1 MDMAQSGPG
10 QTGIPTKKGAVLP
23 NGNTAPENRT
33 GKCLLVLD
41 NFLGVAGN
49 HQLLVGSDDQGAD
62 LCAPGS
68 DLAHVAHRMLV
79 LLGVGNGDTEED
91 MKYIADKIIKLR
103 IFSDENDKM
112 NLSLEDVGGSMLV
125 ISQFTLYG
133 DCSHGRRPYFG
144 NAMEPVSANE
154 MYEKFVA
161 YIKEQGIHTETGEFG
176 ADMKVSL
183 TNDGPVTIILESKN

>member
-1 MDMAQSGPG
+1 MR
-10 QTGIPTKKGAVLP
+10 AVVQRVTNADVKIDGRV
-23 NGNTAPENRT
+23 NG
-33 GKCLLVLD
+33 KI
-41 NFLGVAGN
+41 
-49 HQLLVGSDDQGAD
+49 DDG
-62 LCAPGS
+62 L
-68 DLAHVAHRMLV
+68 LV

-144 NAMEPVSANE
+144 NAMEPVIANE

>member
-1 MDMAQSGPG
+1 MR
-10 QTGIPTKKGAVLP
+10 AVVQRVTNADVKIDGRV
-23 NGNTAPENRT
+23 NG
-33 GKCLLVLD
+33 KID
-41 NFLGVAGN
+41 NGL
-49 HQLLVGSDDQGAD
+49 
-62 LCAPGS
+62 
-68 DLAHVAHRMLV
+68 LV

-154 MYEKFVA
+154 KYEKFVA
-161 YIKEQGIHTETGEFG
+161 YIRERGIHTETGEFG

>member
-1 MDMAQSGPG
+1 MRAVVQRVTNADVKIDGRVSGK
-10 QTGIPTKKGAVLP
+10 ID
-23 NGNTAPENRT
+23 NG
-33 GKCLLVLD
+33 L
-41 NFLGVAGN
+41 
-49 HQLLVGSDDQGAD
+49 
-62 LCAPGS
+62 
-68 DLAHVAHRMLV
+68 LV

-183 TNDGPVTIILESKN
+183 TNDGPVTIIMESKN

>member
-1 MDMAQSGPG
+1 MR
-10 QTGIPTKKGAVLP
+10 AVVQRVTNADVKIDGRV
-23 NGNTAPENRT
+23 NG
-33 GKCLLVLD
+33 KI
-41 NFLGVAGN
+41 
-49 HQLLVGSDDQGAD
+49 DDG
-62 LCAPGS
+62 L
-68 DLAHVAHRMLV
+68 LV

-103 IFSDENDKM
+103 IFSDENNKM

-161 YIKEQGIHTETGEFG
+161 YIREQGIHTETGEFG

>member
-1 MDMAQSGPG
+1 MR
-10 QTGIPTKKGAVLP
+10 AVVQRVTNADVKIDGRV
-23 NGNTAPENRT
+23 NG
-33 GKCLLVLD
+33 KI
-41 NFLGVAGN
+41 
-49 HQLLVGSDDQGAD
+49 DDG
-62 LCAPGS
+62 L
-68 DLAHVAHRMLV
+68 LV

-91 MKYIADKIIKLR
+91 MKYIADKIIKLS

-161 YIKEQGIHTETGEFG
+161 YIREQGIHTETGEFG

>member
-1 MDMAQSGPG
+1 MR
-10 QTGIPTKKGAVLP
+10 AVVQRVTNADVKIDGRV
-23 NGNTAPENRT
+23 NG
-33 GKCLLVLD
+33 KI
-41 NFLGVAGN
+41 
-49 HQLLVGSDDQGAD
+49 DDG
-62 LCAPGS
+62 L
-68 DLAHVAHRMLV
+68 LV

-161 YIKEQGIHTETGEFG
+161 YIREQGIHTETGEFG
-176 ADMKVSL
+176 ADMKSI
-183 TNDGPVTIILESKN
+183 TYK

>member
-1 MDMAQSGPG
+1 MR
-10 QTGIPTKKGAVLP
+10 AVVQRVTNADVKIDGRV
-23 NGNTAPENRT
+23 NGKIDD
-33 GKCLLVLD
+33 GLLVL
-41 NFLGVAGN
+41 L
-49 HQLLVGSDDQGAD
+49 
-62 LCAPGS
+62 
-68 DLAHVAHRMLV
+68 R
-79 LLGVGNGDTEED
+79 VGNGDTEED

-161 YIKEQGIHTETGEFG
+161 YIREQGIHTETGEFG

>member
-1 MDMAQSGPG
+1 MR
-10 QTGIPTKKGAVLP
+10 AVVQRVTNADVKIDGRV
-23 NGNTAPENRT
+23 NG
-33 GKCLLVLD
+33 KI
-41 NFLGVAGN
+41 
-49 HQLLVGSDDQGAD
+49 DDG
-62 LCAPGS
+62 L
-68 DLAHVAHRMLV
+68 LV

-161 YIKEQGIHTETGEFG
+161 YIRDQGIPVSYTHLTLPTTER
-176 ADMKVSL
+176 V
-183 TNDGPVTIILESKN
+183 

>member
-1 MDMAQSGPG
+1 MR
-10 QTGIPTKKGAVLP
+10 AVVARVTNADVKIDGRV
-23 NGNTAPENRT
+23 NG
-33 GKCLLVLD
+33 KID
-41 NFLGVAGN
+41 NGL
-49 HQLLVGSDDQGAD
+49 
-62 LCAPGS
+62 
-68 DLAHVAHRMLV
+68 LV

-161 YIKEQGIHTETGEFG
+161 YIREQGIHTETGEFG

>member
-1 MDMAQSGPG
+1 MR
-10 QTGIPTKKGAVLP
+10 AVVQRVTNADVKIDGRV
-23 NGNTAPENRT
+23 NG
-33 GKCLLVLD
+33 KID
-41 NFLGVAGN
+41 NGL
-49 HQLLVGSDDQGAD
+49 
-62 LCAPGS
+62 
-68 DLAHVAHRMLV
+68 LV
-79 LLGVGNGDTEED
+79 LLGVGNGETEED
-91 MKYIADKIIKLR
+91 MKYIADTIIKLR

-161 YIKEQGIHTETGEFG
+161 YIRERGIHTETGEFG

>member
-1 MDMAQSGPG
+1 MRAVVQRVTNADVKIDGRVSGK
-10 QTGIPTKKGAVLP
+10 ID
-23 NGNTAPENRT
+23 NG
-33 GKCLLVLD
+33 L
-41 NFLGVAGN
+41 
-49 HQLLVGSDDQGAD
+49 
-62 LCAPGS
+62 
-68 DLAHVAHRMLV
+68 LV

-161 YIKEQGIHTETGEFG
+161 YIRERGIHTETGEFG

>member
-1 MDMAQSGPG
+1 MR
-10 QTGIPTKKGAVLP
+10 AVVQRVTNADVKIDGRV
-23 NGNTAPENRT
+23 NG
-33 GKCLLVLD
+33 KI
-41 NFLGVAGN
+41 
-49 HQLLVGSDDQGAD
+49 DDG
-62 LCAPGS
+62 L
-68 DLAHVAHRMLV
+68 LV

-91 MKYIADKIIKLR
+91 MRYIADKIIKLR

-161 YIKEQGIHTETGEFG
+161 YIREQGIHTETGEFG

>member
-1 MDMAQSGPG
+1 MR
-10 QTGIPTKKGAVLP
+10 AVVQRVTNADVKIDGRV
-23 NGNTAPENRT
+23 NG
-33 GKCLLVLD
+33 KI
-41 NFLGVAGN
+41 
-49 HQLLVGSDDQGAD
+49 DDG
-62 LCAPGS
+62 L
-68 DLAHVAHRMLV
+68 LV

-103 IFSDENDKM
+103 IFSDEN
-112 NLSLEDVGGSMLV
+112 LEDVGGSMLV

-144 NAMEPVSANE
+144 NAMEPVTANE

>member
-1 MDMAQSGPG
+1 MR
-10 QTGIPTKKGAVLP
+10 AVVQRVTNADVKIDGRV
-23 NGNTAPENRT
+23 NG
-33 GKCLLVLD
+33 KI
-41 NFLGVAGN
+41 
-49 HQLLVGSDDQGAD
+49 DDG
-62 LCAPGS
+62 L
-68 DLAHVAHRMLV
+68 LV

-144 NAMEPVSANE
+144 NAMEPVSANA

-161 YIKEQGIHTETGEFG
+161 YIRERGIHTETGEFG

>member
-1 MDMAQSGPG
+1 MR
-10 QTGIPTKKGAVLP
+10 AVVQRVTNADVKIDGRV
-23 NGNTAPENRT
+23 NG
-33 GKCLLVLD
+33 KI
-41 NFLGVAGN
+41 
-49 HQLLVGSDDQGAD
+49 DDG
-62 LCAPGS
+62 L
-68 DLAHVAHRMLV
+68 LV

-103 IFSDENDKM
+103 IFSDENYKM

-161 YIKEQGIHTETGEFG
+161 YIREQGIHTETGEFG

>member
-1 MDMAQSGPG
+1 MR
-10 QTGIPTKKGAVLP
+10 AVVQRVTNADVKIDGRV
-23 NGNTAPENRT
+23 NG
-33 GKCLLVLD
+33 KI
-41 NFLGVAGN
+41 
-49 HQLLVGSDDQGAD
+49 DDG
-62 LCAPGS
+62 L
-68 DLAHVAHRMLV
+68 LV

-161 YIKEQGIHTETGEFG
+161 YIREQGIHTEIGEFG

>member
-1 MDMAQSGPG
+1 
-10 QTGIPTKKGAVLP
+10 
-23 NGNTAPENRT
+23 
-33 GKCLLVLD
+33 
-41 NFLGVAGN
+41 
-49 HQLLVGSDDQGAD
+49 
-62 LCAPGS
+62 
-68 DLAHVAHRMLV
+68 MLV

-144 NAMEPVSANE
+144 KRNGACQQMKCMKICCIYQGNKV
-154 MYEKFVA
+154 
-161 YIKEQGIHTETGEFG
+161 YIPKQGEFG

>member
-1 MDMAQSGPG
+1 MRSVVQRVTNADVKIDGR
-10 QTGIPTKKGAVLP
+10 V
-23 NGNTAPENRT
+23 NG
-33 GKCLLVLD
+33 KI
-41 NFLGVAGN
+41 
-49 HQLLVGSDDQGAD
+49 DDG
-62 LCAPGS
+62 L
-68 DLAHVAHRMLV
+68 LV

-161 YIKEQGIHTETGEFG
+161 YIREQGIHTETGEFG